1 MDEIAAEAGT
11 SKTVIYRHLG
21 DRLGL
26 YLAVCESVDALIL
39 AEIDAAGPVPPD
51 PWDSR
56 LQRLNDG
63 VIRRIRALS
72 ARIVPP

>member
-39 AEIDAAGPVPPD
+39 AEIDVAASATSDGDGDARAAHAGEGRKPVA
-51 PWDSR
+51 
-56 LQRLNDG
+56 G
-63 VIRRIRALS
+63 FS
-72 ARIVPP
+72 A